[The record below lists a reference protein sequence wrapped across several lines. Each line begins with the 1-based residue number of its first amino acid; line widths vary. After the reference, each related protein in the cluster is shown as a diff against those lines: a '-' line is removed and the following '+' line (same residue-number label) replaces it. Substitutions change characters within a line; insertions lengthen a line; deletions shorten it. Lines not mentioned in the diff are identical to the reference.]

1 MRRVTLCAWD
11 SESSAA
17 EMLDLLPVSSGGDE
31 LRVGAGVP
39 PFSPSA
45 RTESRRFVRGA
56 TREMTG
62 TRTNRTGMIGV
73 TLDDEACDH
82 PRAPPAFLAVVD
94 LVFVAP
100 EC

>member
-1 MRRVTLCAWD
+1 MRLVTLCAWV

-31 LRVGAGVP
+31 SRVGAGVP

-56 TREMTG
+56 TRGMTG
-62 TRTNRTGMIGV
+62 TRTNGTGMFEV
-73 TLDDEACDH
+73 TLGDEACDD
-82 PRAPPAFLAVVD
+82 PRAPPAFLAVID
-94 LVFVAP
+94 LVIVAP